1 MTKYEE
7 IKEAASKTPPLKQ
20 SSDTKEKKE
29 EEELIRVL
37 QKLVLSYLWIIAMT
51 KHQEIKEAAS

>member
-20 SSDTKEKKE
+20 STDTKEKKE
-29 EEELIRVL
+29 EEESGCYKSCFCLIFGSL
-37 QKLVLSYLWIIAMT
+37 Q
-51 KHQEIKEAAS
+51 